1 MAKTEY
7 EKIKI
12 PTPQGEISLA
22 ELIEKEVQTRL
33 EAISK
38 KAPIGLRRR
47 ATSVFM
53 KKLFNKGGLAKTRT
67 ELRDLVNEAK
77 QEISKEIGKDFAFS
91 LGYIVRHNYIA
102 KIEKQITTSE
112 GRKIKVKFYTYTPEA
127 IKEFLPEITAKTEE
141 PKEITPEEIEKT
153 LKE

>member
-7 EKIKI
+7 EKIMI
-12 PTPQGEISLA
+12 PTPEGMKPLSEI
-22 ELIEKEVQTRL
+22 IEKEVKERV

-102 KIEKQITTSE
+102 KIEKQITTPE

-127 IKEFLPEITAKTEE
+127 IKEFLPEITEKTKE

-153 LKE
+153 LK